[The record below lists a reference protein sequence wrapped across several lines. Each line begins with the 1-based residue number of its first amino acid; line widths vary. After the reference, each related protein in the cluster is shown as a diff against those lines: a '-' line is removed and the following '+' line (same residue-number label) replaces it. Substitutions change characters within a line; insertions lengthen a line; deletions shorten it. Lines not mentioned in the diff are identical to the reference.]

1 MTSIRKTISTLFLC
15 GASLAPTLAGAL
27 LSAPLFTGLA
37 QAAPQQPRSQAPG
50 FYRMMLGET
59 EVTALSDGTVTIPLD
74 QLLTGTTPAHV
85 AEVLASHRLGTQV
98 ETSINAFLVNTG
110 SRLVLIDAGAG
121 SSFGPHAGGRLRD
134 SIRAAGYRP
143 EDIDAVLLTHIHGDH
158 SNGLAIDGKAV
169 FPNADVYVERREAG
183 LWLDE
188 GKRGT
193 VAKEHGHVFDEAKAA
208 FAPYLAASRVKTFDA
223 GTEVVRG
230 VRSVAAAGHTPG
242 HTMYEVSGGGQTLR
256 FVGDLL
262 HAKDVQFAE
271 PQVTIRFDVDPQSA
285 QRRREAVFADAAAKG
300 YLVAAAHV
308 SFPGIGRVERSGRQ
322 FAWAP
327 INYSS
332 LQ

>member
-1 MTSIRKTISTLFLC
+1 MNTIRKTLSTIFLA
-15 GASLAPTLAGAL
+15 GASLSPMLAGAL
-27 LSAPLFTGLA
+27 LSAPLLSNLA
-37 QAAPQQPRSQAPG
+37 HAAAPKQAAQAPG
-50 FYRMMLGET
+50 FYRIPLGEV

-85 AEVLASHRLGTQV
+85 GQVLAGHHLATQV

-110 SRLVLIDAGAG
+110 ERLVLIDAGAG
-121 SSFGPHAGGRLRD
+121 TSFGAHAGGRLLA

-158 SNGLAIDGKAV
+158 SDGLSVDGKAL
-169 FPNADVYVERREAG
+169 FPNAQVFVERRDAA

-188 GKRGT
+188 SKRAS
-193 VAKEHGHVFDEAKAA
+193 VAKEHGYMFDEARAA
-208 FAPYLAASRVKTFDA
+208 FAPYLAAGRVKTFAAGAEPVPGIRSIDA
-223 GTEVVRG
+223 
-230 VRSVAAAGHTPG
+230 SGHTPG

-271 PQVTIRFDVDPQSA
+271 PQVTISFDVDSA
-285 QRRREAVFADAAAKG
+285 AARRRREAVFQDAAARG
-300 YLVAAAHV
+300 YIVAAAHIP
-308 SFPGIGRVERSGRQ
+308 FPGVGHVERSGNAY
-322 FAWAP
+322 AWAP
-327 INYSS
+327 LNYSA